1 MAASKAMYTC
11 RECER
16 PVNQSTELC
25 PYCGADLTEQ
35 AAEPEKPAKKRSFVG
50 ILLRWGVIIAAM
62 WLFLWYVLPESGDTT
77 ARAETRAV
85 ELLKEVRTV
94 VVSYS
99 EAQGSY
105 PPSLDALPR
114 ESAVAVRQA
123 AQRALGEGYRL
134 SYTSG
139 EANPDE
145 RVTTFTLQ
153 ARAGNY
159 GYRNFF
165 ADQTGVIRATREN
178 RPATADDPPI

>member
-1 MAASKAMYTC
+1 MYTC

-35 AAEPEKPAKKRSFVG
+35 GAEPEAPAKKRSFLG
-50 ILLRWGVIIAAM
+50 ILLRWGVIVGAM
-62 WLFLWYVLPESGDTT
+62 WFFLWYVLPESGDTT
-77 ARAETRAV
+77 ARAELRAV
-85 ELLKEVRTV
+85 ELLREVQPALAE
-94 VVSYS
+94 YS
-99 EAQGSY
+99 ESRGSY
-105 PPSLDALPR
+105 PPSLDALSR
-114 ESAVAVRQA
+114 ESAIAVRQA

-134 SYTSG
+134 SYTPG
-139 EANPDE
+139 EPNPDG

-159 GYRNFF
+159 GFRNFF